1 MAKKK
6 AATSLSVTTADN
18 ITIAGGQLHTLKK
31 GRKQRPTGGDGA
43 FRRWLTL

>member
-18 ITIAGGQLHTLKK
+18 ITIAGGGGQLHTLKK
-31 GRKQRPTGGDGA
+31 MQQTVPS
-43 FRRWLTL
+43 RR